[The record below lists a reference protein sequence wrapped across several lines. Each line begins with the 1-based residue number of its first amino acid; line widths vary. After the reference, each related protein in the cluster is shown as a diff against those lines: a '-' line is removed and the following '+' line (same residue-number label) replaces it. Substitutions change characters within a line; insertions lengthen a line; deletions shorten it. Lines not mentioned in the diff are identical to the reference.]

1 MIMHRPVMTM
11 PPSRLQ
17 RAVLFALALL
27 APASLLSAGQVQ
39 DRIVAIVNSDLIMHS
54 DMKRELAPGRE
65 QIQKEYRGEALAHR
79 LRTVEYMAL
88 TSMIERKLQLQEAK
102 AKGIEV
108 SGQEVRQTLQQMKQQ
123 GETIDE
129 TNPANLK
136 NIQEQ
141 LILLKVV
148 DKEVRSGVMVADSD
162 IKRYFQGHHD
172 RFALPE
178 EYTLSQILL
187 RPRSPDDTFDAKAK
201 AADITALLKR
211 GEPFEDLALQFSDG
225 PNASRGGRLGLVR
238 QGELLPGIE
247 RAIAKL
253 VPGGI
258 SDTIETSEG
267 FHIVRLE
274 DKQPKQFRSYEAVRA
289 EIQGLVFQQKSEDVF
304 QAWLEELKN
313 RPISRSSSNP
323 LFQGRPQPVP
333 PLARR
338 RRVRNSLLGQSQPF
352 MQPAQR
358 LDALAHFKL
367 IDFCC
372 HYDGRTSDG
381 QQPGDRLPVL
391 FAHHPAFHQNHH
403 RAQLLAAVEIL
414 FDQRRPFSPQRF
426 RDPRIAIT
434 GQIDQHESSQSWVV
448 ASDTKKID
456 QTGLARRATDF
467 G

>member
-1 MIMHRPVMTM
+1 MIMHRPVIMM

-313 RPISRSSSNP
+313 KAYIEIKFESALSGPPTTGPAPRPSS
-323 LFQGRPQPVP
+323 
-333 PLARR
+333 
-338 RRVRNSLLGQSQPF
+338 
-352 MQPAQR
+352 
-358 LDALAHFKL
+358 
-367 IDFCC
+367 
-372 HYDGRTSDG
+372 TSK
-381 QQPGDRLPVL
+381 
-391 FAHHPAFHQNHH
+391 
-403 RAQLLAAVEIL
+403 E
-414 FDQRRPFSPQRF
+414 
-426 RDPRIAIT
+426 
-434 GQIDQHESSQSWVV
+434 
-448 ASDTKKID
+448 
-456 QTGLARRATDF
+456 
-467 G
+467 

>member
-1 MIMHRPVMTM
+1 MIMHRPVITM

-108 SGQEVRQTLQQMKQQ
+108 SGQEVQKTLQQMKQQ

-187 RPRSPDDTFDAKAK
+187 KPRSPDDTFNAKAK

-313 RPISRSSSNP
+313 KAYIEIKFESALSGPPTTDPAPRPSS
-323 LFQGRPQPVP
+323 
-333 PLARR
+333 
-338 RRVRNSLLGQSQPF
+338 
-352 MQPAQR
+352 
-358 LDALAHFKL
+358 
-367 IDFCC
+367 
-372 HYDGRTSDG
+372 TSK
-381 QQPGDRLPVL
+381 
-391 FAHHPAFHQNHH
+391 
-403 RAQLLAAVEIL
+403 E
-414 FDQRRPFSPQRF
+414 
-426 RDPRIAIT
+426 
-434 GQIDQHESSQSWVV
+434 
-448 ASDTKKID
+448 
-456 QTGLARRATDF
+456 
-467 G
+467 